1 MRHRGSTGLAR
12 IVALATICMAG
23 PVQGRS
29 WGTPGRD
36 YGRYGI
42 LTMVCD
48 ERRHAA
54 PCLGLA
60 CFDRTL
66 ALVSAAGGGGPMEGA
81 TRVSNGRTAF
91 TLRFEFDPAAIDRT
105 RGCGG
110 DHLGQ
115 ALVEKLD
122 IGRDPRQAALG
133 ETPEDCIFEAR
144 RIPGRDVLVA
154 ELPPRGD
161 DLRDPRG
168 CGVTLSAACGH
179 GGDEQRDQPR
189 IEPSFLASTPRA
201 LANWRSLNGLI
212 CRTEMPSASKAR
224 MTPRS

>member
-1 MRHRGSTGLAR
+1 LRHRGSTGLAR

-91 TLRFEFDPAAIDRT
+91 TLRFEFDPAAIDR
-105 RGCGG
+105 
-110 DHLGQ
+110 LGVAASRASLDAAQFQ
-115 ALVEKLD
+115 ALLGAEAITLAANT
-122 IGRDPRQAALG
+122 DPSVRHRFSARGLAREWRRAA
-133 ETPEDCIFEAR
+133 
-144 RIPGRDVLVA
+144 
-154 ELPPRGD
+154 
-161 DLRDPRG
+161 
-168 CGVTLSAACGH
+168 
-179 GGDEQRDQPR
+179 
-189 IEPSFLASTPRA
+189 ASC
-201 LANWRSLNGLI
+201 RS
-212 CRTEMPSASKAR
+212 
-224 MTPRS
+224 